1 MKDKDGAKKKR
12 IKENKEK
19 AEKWWKAECEK
30 MTLEQIEGV
39 TTHLAL
45 TMDTSNFFINSKRIE
60 ALNMVANQKIQ
71 RMKIEAMERENA
83 AQTTAEPIRVEFVS
97 ANTPE
102 SKERVDR
109 LTKEVEESLA
119 IHNPNA

>member
-12 IKENKEK
+12 IKEKKEK

-83 AQTTAEPIRVEFVS
+83 TQTSAEPIKVEFVS
-97 ANTPE
+97 ANTVE